1 MKTVHTRA
9 ELMEAMNAKEKTILA
24 QGQAAIESS
33 LAILQHNN
41 QPEPYHNILSH
52 LPLLGNIGAI
62 VMFYCADILPHE
74 LSLLVGIYLALLT
87 IRGLLS
93 FTLPSAFI
101 IKSLTFLIGW
111 LAFGSSFSS
120 FLLVCSPM
128 LISFAISPLCIFL
141 IPSTLA
147 HYKTIRQPD
156 GSKMLVMIYKEN
168 KEALKNA
175 Q

>member
-1 MKTVHTRA
+1 
-9 ELMEAMNAKEKTILA
+9 MEAMNAKEKTILA

-111 LAFGSSFSS
+111 LAFGYSFSS

-128 LISFAISPLCIFL
+128 LISFAISPPLHLPHPLNPGTLQNHQATRRLQNACHDIQGEQRSSQKRA
-141 IPSTLA
+141 IINST
-147 HYKTIRQPD
+147 
-156 GSKMLVMIYKEN
+156 S
-168 KEALKNA
+168 
-175 Q
+175 